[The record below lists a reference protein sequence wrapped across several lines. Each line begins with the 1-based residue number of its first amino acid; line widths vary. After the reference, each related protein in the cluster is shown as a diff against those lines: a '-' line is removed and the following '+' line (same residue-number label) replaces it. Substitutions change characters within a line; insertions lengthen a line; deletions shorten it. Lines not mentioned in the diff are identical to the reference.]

1 MKYHVS
7 NQNQPINEEPSWAWE
22 VGSNIFFLFLAV
34 AFLVEIYADAN
45 GMFVWELFQ

>member
-7 NQNQPINEEPSWAWE
+7 NQPINEEPSWAWE
-22 VGSNIFFLFLAV
+22 NIFFLFLTMV
-34 AFLVEIYADAN
+34 FLVEIYADAN